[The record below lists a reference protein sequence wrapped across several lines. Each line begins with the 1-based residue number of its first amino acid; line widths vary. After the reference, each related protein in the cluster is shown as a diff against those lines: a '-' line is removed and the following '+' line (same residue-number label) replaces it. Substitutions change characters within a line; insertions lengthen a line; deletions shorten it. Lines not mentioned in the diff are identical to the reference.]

1 VIPIRS
7 SGAALVDPLS
17 EVLSLLGVQCFLSRR
32 LEAQGSWA
40 LRFPAYR
47 HLKFGG
53 IIEGTRWVW
62 REGSSSA
69 LELHAGDFYLLTDGA
84 PYCFASDLQATPVDG
99 LAFMEE
105 HLQSDGV
112 VRFNAGEGPT
122 VGTGGRFTFDDD
134 VSNPLL
140 RSLPPL
146 IHIRGDAPAA
156 RPLRATLDLL
166 TFETEAAHLGR
177 AAISSS
183 LCRIVL
189 VNILRTHLA
198 SSTPEAGWLGALA
211 DPQIRTALMLM
222 HGYVGRPWKVADLAR
237 EVAMSRTTFAERFK
251 NLVGQAPLEYLT
263 SWRMLIA
270 RNALQ
275 SDKTNL
281 ATLAEQVGYES
292 DTAFSLAFKRTF
304 GCSPGRYRS
313 MARLRQ
319 VSSQPNSVV
328 LETG

>member
-1 VIPIRS
+1 
-7 SGAALVDPLS
+7 
-17 EVLSLLGVQCFLSRR
+17 LLGVQCFLSRR

-237 EVAMSRTTFAERFK
+237 DVPHDVCRAVQKPRGSGATGISHLLAYVDCPQRAPERQDQSRDPRRASGLR
-251 NLVGQAPLEYLT
+251 VGH
-263 SWRMLIA
+263 R
-270 RNALQ
+270 LQ
-275 SDKTNL
+275 
-281 ATLAEQVGYES
+281 
-292 DTAFSLAFKRTF
+292 
-304 GCSPGRYRS
+304 PGI
-313 MARLRQ
+313 
-319 VSSQPNSVV
+319 
-328 LETG
+328 